1 MITVSQMS
9 PIYTSVGIHML
20 LEEKNHHQIDLKGGK
35 IMNTLLMFYVSMT
48 VYNSAKN
55 RFFLNK
61 S

>member
-1 MITVSQMS
+1 MS

-20 LEEKNHHQIDLKGGK
+20 VEEKNHHQIDLKGGK

-61 S
+61 SW